1 MANSIVINCQSP
13 RFTKANSNKD
23 EQFVDNTGRRH
34 LPCGWSRDGLETF
47 NKLAKEVHHDR
58 QKHGEEFD
66 KAFKESIEQEMASN
80 NKTGKRKRNCIDT
93 YNDLNE
99 QELITNNGEDSDDEE
114 QGWVMENV
122 FTV

>member
-1 MANSIVINCQSP
+1 M
-13 RFTKANSNKD
+13 
-23 EQFVDNTGRRH
+23 
-34 LPCGWSRDGLETF
+34 PCGWSKEGLQTF
-47 NKLAKEVHHDR
+47 NKLAKEVYSDR
-58 QKHGEEFD
+58 QKNGEEFN

-99 QELITNNGEDSDDEE
+99 QQLITKDGEDDSDEE
-114 QGWVMENV
+114 DGGWVMENV

>member
-1 MANSIVINCQSP
+1 M
-13 RFTKANSNKD
+13 
-23 EQFVDNTGRRH
+23 
-34 LPCGWSRDGLETF
+34 PCGWSKEGLQTF
-47 NKLAKEVHHDR
+47 NTLAKEVYKDH
-58 QKHGEEFD
+58 QKHGEEID

-99 QELITNNGEDSDDEE
+99 QELIKKDEEDSDEE
-114 QGWVMENV
+114 EGCWVMENV